1 MEMLG
6 AWFLGIIR
14 GLFAAIDKVVVW
26 LIESLYDLIFQISSV
41 QVFDNVSLAAF
52 ANRITVIL
60 SIFMIFKLSLSFL
73 NYIVNPDA
81 MTDKSKGFSKLIQNI
96 AIALVLLVSYQF
108 LFDKAM
114 ELQQKIV
121 DNNTIPKLIIGSVG
135 KNVKNSSTISF
146 PLFSAFVVPNNDI
159 LYSTSTKPN
168 LTGCRSYSRYIE
180 GSKPSATCD
189 LTGAGY
195 TDNVATD
202 NSTVGTDANS
212 QMDYIVKHQDT
223 NALLDFLLRIKK
235 GDIFAFDYKFIISTI
250 CGAFAALVLLSFCMD
265 VAVRI
270 IKLYFL
276 RLIAPIPIISY
287 IDPIKG
293 EGIFKKWL
301 SNVGKTY
308 ADLFVRLIAIF
319 FAIFI
324 IQQVATQPALK
335 DFNGNPIDNPFVIIF
350 IIIGALMFAK
360 QFPKLIQ
367 DITGISLDG
376 KMQLNPFKKI
386 SEQALGG
393 KAMVAGAA
401 GAVGAGMAG
410 VTNFGHRFASGIKNG
425 QGFKGKVLGGLK
437 GAGKGTLSGIAGA
450 ASAGRRAFGH
460 SMKGDGFLKSAWAGD
475 QEAMFAKLQR
485 EDLERQGSTLSGR
498 VKADMARRLGILNA
512 GQEQIIRA
520 GQMDNTIENRQA
532 MIDAKKQKVANLKQQ
547 HLDPFTSYS
556 NVVGKMENLVDKN
569 SKVKAAK
576 SRYDA
581 IAATNGQSLIEQAN
595 SKYNAVVSKADE
607 RVTHAKEKLDTL
619 KKNGASA
626 VEINQAQNQLN
637 RAKGAYDQTKLIAE
651 KERDNVITSVNDG
664 TALKNAFAEYSGVR
678 TSVANDMISNDDN
691 MKALVERANDI
702 KKNEID
708 ASTVLSDDEKKKAV
722 YIGEDGFKSATDSR
736 KDVDNYTATYE
747 LTDTEYLDLNSEIAQ
762 AENEIK
768 NIKTDNASA
777 YMALVQD
784 GIITGTPEFN
794 EAYKNYQKA
803 VEDKDVTLQESYHN
817 EMERIAKDVAQ
828 NADTEYNYKYVHDA
842 KSKERADNAARST
855 KAPQSE
861 GWTPNPQRVDTRTY
875 MENSVGG
882 SGPLGGLT
890 GRPPHPHNNN
900 GGQGN
905 NP

>member
-1 MEMLG
+1 MPNLG
-6 AWFLGIIR
+6 TWFLGIIR
-14 GLFAAIDKVVVW
+14 GLFAAIDKVVIW

-41 QVFDNVSLAAF
+41 QVFDNASLAAF

-96 AIALVLLVSYQF
+96 AVALVLLVSYQF

-159 LYSTSTKPN
+159 LYSTSTDPN

-180 GSKPSATCD
+180 GSKPSATCE
-189 LTGAGY
+189 LWEAGY
-195 TDNVATD
+195 QDNVATD
-202 NSTVGTDANS
+202 NSTVGTNTNT
-212 QMDYIVKHQDT
+212 QMDYIVEHQDT

-308 ADLFVRLIAIF
+308 ADLFIRLIAIF

-386 SEQALGG
+386 GEQAVGG
-393 KAMVAGAA
+393 KAMLAGAA
-401 GAVGAGMAG
+401 GAVGALGVAG
-410 VTNFGHRFASGIKNG
+410 GNLAHRAVNAKKNFNANG
-425 QGFKGKVLGGLK
+425 GGLK
-437 GAGKGTLSGIAGA
+437 GGLKTAGGFLTSTLAGA
-450 ASAGRRAFGH
+450 TSGFVH
-460 SMKGDGFLKSAWAGD
+460 SS
-475 QEAMFAKLQR
+475 
-485 EDLERQGSTLSGR
+485 
-498 VKADMARRLGILNA
+498 
-512 GQEQIIRA
+512 
-520 GQMDNTIENRQA
+520 RQA
-532 MIDAKKQKVANLKQQ
+532 
-547 HLDPFTSYS
+547 YS
-556 NVVGKMENLVDKN
+556 SGKMTQGIK
-569 SKVKAAK
+569 K
-576 SRYDA
+576 
-581 IAATNGQSLIEQAN
+581 GIEQAN
-595 SKYNAVVSKADE
+595 THRTEREIGKENGATAFGILKAKAQDAVGLPTDYQKSRMQIDNLQNVKKTVDSIDEAAKKEMLIKPNSYLSREWNDDNKKKEFKEASDAYIKAHNQYEALKNVDINNIKQDAVDRYRGSK
-607 RVTHAKEKLDTL
+607 RKLDEFN
-619 KKNGASA
+619 KNNGLSITTETTDA
-626 VEINQAQNQLN
+626 EIKNHFKSDDDIRRECMTTSSILGPDGKPITKVDSEAMEK
-637 RAKGAYDQTKLIAE
+637 AK
-651 KERDNVITSVNDG
+651 KERDQQIEEAKKVRDDYIAVSKGKDKDG
-664 TALKNAFAEYSGVR
+664 KIVDYDENQYASIAE
-678 TSVANDMISNDDN
+678 DDHYKKLN
-691 MKALVERANDI
+691 EAKDAEFNTGQHAADVYVKMLED
-702 KKNEID
+702 KNETKITNGAISSQLRVVEQTTDKSSAFEEKEVYKGSDFAAIRKQAKKD
-708 ASTVLSDDEKKKAV
+708 AEKAYEIESSDDYDKAEASHTAANLGEKSYNNMYNINATKQKK
-722 YIGEDGFKSATDSR
+722 
-736 KDVDNYTATYE
+736 
-747 LTDTEYLDLNSEIAQ
+747 
-762 AENEIK
+762 
-768 NIKTDNASA
+768 
-777 YMALVQD
+777 
-784 GIITGTPEFN
+784 
-794 EAYKNYQKA
+794 
-803 VEDKDVTLQESYHN
+803 H
-817 EMERIAKDVAQ
+817 
-828 NADTEYNYKYVHDA
+828 
-842 KSKERADNAARST
+842 
-855 KAPQSE
+855 
-861 GWTPNPQRVDTRTY
+861 
-875 MENSVGG
+875 
-882 SGPLGGLT
+882 
-890 GRPPHPHNNN
+890 
-900 GGQGN
+900 
-905 NP
+905 

>member
-41 QVFDNVSLAAF
+41 QVFDNASLAAF

-96 AIALVLLVSYQF
+96 AVALVLLVSYQF

-159 LYSTSTKPN
+159 LYSTSTDPN

-189 LTGAGY
+189 LWGAGY
-195 TDNVATD
+195 QDNVATD
-202 NSTVGTDANS
+202 NSTVGTDTNT
-212 QMDYIVKHQDT
+212 QMDYIVEHQDT

-308 ADLFVRLIAIF
+308 ADLFIRLIAIF

-376 KMQLNPFKKI
+376 KMQLNPFKKV

-393 KAMVAGAA
+393 KAMLAGTA
-401 GAVGAGMAG
+401 GAVGALGVAG
-410 VTNFGHRFASGIKNG
+410 GNLVHRAVNAKKNFNDNG
-425 QGFKGKVLGGLK
+425 GGLK
-437 GAGKGTLSGIAGA
+437 GGLKTAGGFLTSTLAGA
-450 ASAGRRAFGH
+450 TSGFVH
-460 SMKGDGFLKSAWAGD
+460 SS
-475 QEAMFAKLQR
+475 
-485 EDLERQGSTLSGR
+485 
-498 VKADMARRLGILNA
+498 
-512 GQEQIIRA
+512 
-520 GQMDNTIENRQA
+520 RQA
-532 MIDAKKQKVANLKQQ
+532 
-547 HLDPFTSYS
+547 YS
-556 NVVGKMENLVDKN
+556 SGKMTQGIK
-569 SKVKAAK
+569 K
-576 SRYDA
+576 
-581 IAATNGQSLIEQAN
+581 GIEQAN
-595 SKYNAVVSKADE
+595 THRTEREIRKETGATTFGILKAKAQDAFGLPTDYKKSRMQIDNLQNVKKTVDSIDEAAKKEMLIKPNSYLSREWNDDNKKKEFKEASDAYIKAHNQYEALKNVDINNIKQDAVDRYRGSK
-607 RVTHAKEKLDTL
+607 RKLDEFN
-619 KKNGASA
+619 KNNGLSITTETTDA
-626 VEINQAQNQLN
+626 EIKNHFKSDDDIRRECMTTSSILGPDGKPITKVDSEAMEK
-637 RAKGAYDQTKLIAE
+637 AK
-651 KERDNVITSVNDG
+651 KERDQQIEEAKKVRDDYIAVSKGKDKDG
-664 TALKNAFAEYSGVR
+664 KIVDYDENQYASIAE
-678 TSVANDMISNDDN
+678 DDHYKKLN
-691 MKALVERANDI
+691 EAKDAEFNTGQHAADVYVKMLED
-702 KKNEID
+702 KNETKITNGAISSQLRVVEQTTDKSSAFEEKEVYKGSDFAAIRKQAKKD
-708 ASTVLSDDEKKKAV
+708 AEKAYEIESSDDYDKAEASHTAANFGEKSYNNMYNINATKQKK
-722 YIGEDGFKSATDSR
+722 
-736 KDVDNYTATYE
+736 
-747 LTDTEYLDLNSEIAQ
+747 
-762 AENEIK
+762 
-768 NIKTDNASA
+768 
-777 YMALVQD
+777 
-784 GIITGTPEFN
+784 
-794 EAYKNYQKA
+794 
-803 VEDKDVTLQESYHN
+803 H
-817 EMERIAKDVAQ
+817 
-828 NADTEYNYKYVHDA
+828 
-842 KSKERADNAARST
+842 
-855 KAPQSE
+855 
-861 GWTPNPQRVDTRTY
+861 
-875 MENSVGG
+875 
-882 SGPLGGLT
+882 
-890 GRPPHPHNNN
+890 
-900 GGQGN
+900 
-905 NP
+905 

>member
-41 QVFDNVSLAAF
+41 QIFDNASLAAF

-96 AIALVLLVSYQF
+96 AVALVLLVSYQF

-159 LYSTSTKPN
+159 LYSTSTDPN

-189 LTGAGY
+189 LWEAGY
-195 TDNVATD
+195 QDNVATD
-202 NSTVGTDANS
+202 NSTVGTDTNT
-212 QMDYIVKHQDT
+212 QMDYIVEHQDT

-308 ADLFVRLIAIF
+308 ADLFIRLVAIF

-324 IQQVATQPALK
+324 IQQVSVNMGNLK
-335 DFNGNPIDNPFVIIF
+335 DFNGNPIENPLVMLF

-367 DITGISLDG
+367 DITGINLDG

-386 SEQALGG
+386 SEQA
-393 KAMVAGAA
+393 AGIKGISAVAA
-401 GAVGAGMAG
+401 GTAGGLLTAG
-410 VTNFGHRFASGIKNG
+410 GNLAHRIANRKDDLKN
-425 QGFKGKVLGGLK
+425 KGKLRTAGGFFTS
-437 GAGKGTLSGIAGA
+437 TLAGA
-450 ASAGRRAFGH
+450 ASGFVHSSRQAYSSGKMFQGVKKGIEEANTHRTEREIGRENGATAFGILKAKAQDAIGLPTDYQKSRVQIDNLQSVKKTVDSIDEAAKKEMLIKPNSYLSRKWNNDDNKKEFKEASDAYIKAH
-460 SMKGDGFLKSAWAGD
+460 NQYEALKNVDINNIKQDAVDRYRGSKRKLDEFNKNNGLSITTETTDAEIKNQFKSDDDIRRECTTTSSILGPDGKPVTKVDS
-475 QEAMFAKLQR
+475 EAMEKAK
-485 EDLERQGSTLSGR
+485 
-498 VKADMARRLGILNA
+498 
-512 GQEQIIRA
+512 
-520 GQMDNTIENRQA
+520 
-532 MIDAKKQKVANLKQQ
+532 
-547 HLDPFTSYS
+547 
-556 NVVGKMENLVDKN
+556 
-569 SKVKAAK
+569 
-576 SRYDA
+576 
-581 IAATNGQSLIEQAN
+581 
-595 SKYNAVVSKADE
+595 
-607 RVTHAKEKLDTL
+607 
-619 KKNGASA
+619 
-626 VEINQAQNQLN
+626 
-637 RAKGAYDQTKLIAE
+637 
-651 KERDNVITSVNDG
+651 KERDQQIEEAKKARDDYKAVSKGKDEYGNIVDYDENQYASIAENDHYEKLNE
-664 TALKNAFAEYSGVR
+664 AKNAEFNTGQNAAEVYVKMLEDETEKEITNGAISSQLRVVEQTTDKSSAFEEKEVYRGSDFAAIRKQAKKDAEKAYEIESSDDYDKAEASH
-678 TSVANDMISNDDN
+678 TAANLGEKSYNN
-691 MKALVERANDI
+691 MYNINATKQ
-702 KKNEID
+702 KKN
-708 ASTVLSDDEKKKAV
+708 
-722 YIGEDGFKSATDSR
+722 
-736 KDVDNYTATYE
+736 
-747 LTDTEYLDLNSEIAQ
+747 
-762 AENEIK
+762 
-768 NIKTDNASA
+768 
-777 YMALVQD
+777 
-784 GIITGTPEFN
+784 
-794 EAYKNYQKA
+794 
-803 VEDKDVTLQESYHN
+803 
-817 EMERIAKDVAQ
+817 
-828 NADTEYNYKYVHDA
+828 
-842 KSKERADNAARST
+842 
-855 KAPQSE
+855 
-861 GWTPNPQRVDTRTY
+861 
-875 MENSVGG
+875 
-882 SGPLGGLT
+882 
-890 GRPPHPHNNN
+890 
-900 GGQGN
+900 
-905 NP
+905 

>member
-41 QVFDNVSLAAF
+41 QVFDNASLAAF

-96 AIALVLLVSYQF
+96 AVALVLLVSYQF

-159 LYSTSTKPN
+159 LYSTSTDPN

-189 LTGAGY
+189 LWGAGY
-195 TDNVATD
+195 QDNVATD
-202 NSTVGTDANS
+202 NSTVGTDTNT
-212 QMDYIVKHQDT
+212 QMDYIVEHQDT

-308 ADLFVRLIAIF
+308 ADLFIRLIAIF

-386 SEQALGG
+386 GEQAVGG
-393 KAMVAGAA
+393 KAMLAGAA
-401 GAVGAGMAG
+401 GAAGALGVAG
-410 VTNFGHRFASGIKNG
+410 GNLAHRAVNAKKNFNANG
-425 QGFKGKVLGGLK
+425 GGLK
-437 GAGKGTLSGIAGA
+437 GGLKTAGGFLTSTLAGA
-450 ASAGRRAFGH
+450 TSGFVH
-460 SMKGDGFLKSAWAGD
+460 SS
-475 QEAMFAKLQR
+475 
-485 EDLERQGSTLSGR
+485 
-498 VKADMARRLGILNA
+498 
-512 GQEQIIRA
+512 
-520 GQMDNTIENRQA
+520 RQA
-532 MIDAKKQKVANLKQQ
+532 
-547 HLDPFTSYS
+547 YS
-556 NVVGKMENLVDKN
+556 SGKMTQGIK
-569 SKVKAAK
+569 K
-576 SRYDA
+576 
-581 IAATNGQSLIEQAN
+581 GIEQAN
-595 SKYNAVVSKADE
+595 THRTEREIGKENGATTFGILKAKAQDAVGLPTDYQKSRMQIDNLQNVKKTVDSIDEAAKKEMLIKPNSYLSREWNDDNKKKEFKEASDAYIKAHNQYEALKNVDINNIKQDAVDRYRGSK
-607 RVTHAKEKLDTL
+607 RKLDEFN
-619 KKNGASA
+619 KNNGLSITTETTDA
-626 VEINQAQNQLN
+626 EIKNHFKSDDDIRRECMTTSSILGPDGKPITKVDSEAMEK
-637 RAKGAYDQTKLIAE
+637 AK
-651 KERDNVITSVNDG
+651 KERDQQIEEAKKVRDDYIAVSKGKDKDG
-664 TALKNAFAEYSGVR
+664 KIVDYDENQYASIAE
-678 TSVANDMISNDDN
+678 DDHYKKLN
-691 MKALVERANDI
+691 EAKDAEFNTGQHAADVYVKMLED
-702 KKNEID
+702 KNETKITNGAISSQLRVVEQTTGKSSAFEEKEVYKGSDFAAIRKQAKKD
-708 ASTVLSDDEKKKAV
+708 AEKAYEIESSDDYDKAEASHTAANLGEKSYNNMYNINATKQKK
-722 YIGEDGFKSATDSR
+722 
-736 KDVDNYTATYE
+736 
-747 LTDTEYLDLNSEIAQ
+747 
-762 AENEIK
+762 
-768 NIKTDNASA
+768 
-777 YMALVQD
+777 
-784 GIITGTPEFN
+784 
-794 EAYKNYQKA
+794 
-803 VEDKDVTLQESYHN
+803 H
-817 EMERIAKDVAQ
+817 
-828 NADTEYNYKYVHDA
+828 
-842 KSKERADNAARST
+842 
-855 KAPQSE
+855 
-861 GWTPNPQRVDTRTY
+861 
-875 MENSVGG
+875 
-882 SGPLGGLT
+882 
-890 GRPPHPHNNN
+890 
-900 GGQGN
+900 
-905 NP
+905 

>member
-1 MEMLG
+1 MS
-6 AWFLGIIR
+6 WFLGVIR

-26 LIESLYDLIFQISSV
+26 LIECLYDLIFQISSV
-41 QVFDNVSLAAF
+41 QIFDNTSLAAF

-96 AIALVLLVSYQF
+96 AVALVLLVSYQF

-121 DNNTIPKLIIGSVG
+121 DNNTVPKLIIGSVG

-159 LYSTSTKPN
+159 LYSTSTNPN

-189 LTGAGY
+189 LKGAGY
-195 TDNVATD
+195 TDDVATD

-212 QMDYIVKHQDT
+212 QMDYIVEHQDT

-308 ADLFVRLIAIF
+308 ADLFIRLIAIF

-367 DITGISLDG
+367 DITGISLDE
-376 KMQLNPFKKI
+376 KMQLNPFKKV

-393 KAMVAGAA
+393 KAIMAGTA
-401 GAVGAGMAG
+401 GAVGALGVAG
-410 VTNFGHRFASGIKNG
+410 GNLVHRAVNAKKNFNANG
-425 QGFKGKVLGGLK
+425 GGLK
-437 GAGKGTLSGIAGA
+437 GGLKTAGGFLTSTLAGA
-450 ASAGRRAFGH
+450 TSGFVHSSRQAYSSGKMTQGVKKGIEEANTHRTEREIGKENGATAFGILKAKAQDAVGLPTDYQKSRMQIDNLQSVKKTVDSIDEAAKKEMLIKPNSYLSREWNDDNKKKEFKEASDAYIKAH
-460 SMKGDGFLKSAWAGD
+460 NQYEALKNVDINNIKQDAVDRYRGSKRKLDEFNKNNGLSITTETTDAEIKNQFKSDDDIRRECMTTSSILGPDGKPITKVDS
-475 QEAMFAKLQR
+475 EAMEKAK
-485 EDLERQGSTLSGR
+485 
-498 VKADMARRLGILNA
+498 
-512 GQEQIIRA
+512 
-520 GQMDNTIENRQA
+520 
-532 MIDAKKQKVANLKQQ
+532 
-547 HLDPFTSYS
+547 
-556 NVVGKMENLVDKN
+556 
-569 SKVKAAK
+569 
-576 SRYDA
+576 
-581 IAATNGQSLIEQAN
+581 
-595 SKYNAVVSKADE
+595 
-607 RVTHAKEKLDTL
+607 
-619 KKNGASA
+619 
-626 VEINQAQNQLN
+626 
-637 RAKGAYDQTKLIAE
+637 
-651 KERDNVITSVNDG
+651 KERDQQIEEAKKVRDDYIAVSKGKDKDGNIVDYDENQYASIAEDDHYKKLNEAKDAEFNTGQHAADVYVKMLEDENETKITNGAISSQLRVVEQTTDKSSAFEEKEVYKG
-664 TALKNAFAEYSGVR
+664 SDFAAIRKQAKKDAEKAYEIESSDDYDKAEASHTAANLGEKSYNNMYNINA
-678 TSVANDMISNDDN
+678 T
-691 MKALVERANDI
+691 KQ
-702 KKNEID
+702 KKN
-708 ASTVLSDDEKKKAV
+708 
-722 YIGEDGFKSATDSR
+722 
-736 KDVDNYTATYE
+736 
-747 LTDTEYLDLNSEIAQ
+747 
-762 AENEIK
+762 
-768 NIKTDNASA
+768 
-777 YMALVQD
+777 
-784 GIITGTPEFN
+784 
-794 EAYKNYQKA
+794 
-803 VEDKDVTLQESYHN
+803 
-817 EMERIAKDVAQ
+817 
-828 NADTEYNYKYVHDA
+828 
-842 KSKERADNAARST
+842 
-855 KAPQSE
+855 
-861 GWTPNPQRVDTRTY
+861 
-875 MENSVGG
+875 
-882 SGPLGGLT
+882 
-890 GRPPHPHNNN
+890 
-900 GGQGN
+900 
-905 NP
+905 

>member
-1 MEMLG
+1 MD
-6 AWFLGIIR
+6 WFLGVIR

-26 LIESLYDLIFQISSV
+26 LIENLYNLIFQISSV
-41 QVFDNVSLAAF
+41 QIFDNASLAAF

-96 AIALVLLVSYQF
+96 AVALVLLVSYQF

-121 DNNTIPKLIIGSVG
+121 DNNTVPKLILGSSG
-135 KNVKNSSTISF
+135 KNVKNSGVVSF
-146 PLFSAFVVPNNDI
+146 PLFSAFIVPNSD
-159 LYSTSTKPN
+159 L
-168 LTGCRSYSRYIE
+168 LAQQQGCRTYFINDGTVPHKRCDIGDYS
-180 GSKPSATCD
+180 SDAATMPNIGNEPNNQLD
-189 LTGAGY
+189 Y
-195 TDNVATD
+195 TVENQNTYYLF
-202 NSTVGTDANS
+202 
-212 QMDYIVKHQDT
+212 DY
-223 NALLDFLLRIKK
+223 LLRLKNN
-235 GDIFAFDYKFIISTI
+235 GQFAFDYKFIISTI

-308 ADLFVRLIAIF
+308 ADLFIRLIAIF

-367 DITGISLDG
+367 DITGINLDG

-386 SEQALGG
+386 GEQAVGG

-520 GQMDNTIENRQA
+520 GQMDNAIENRQA

-607 RVTHAKEKLDTL
+607 RVTYAKEKLDTL

-664 TALKNAFAEYSGVR
+664 TALKNAFAEYSDVR

-691 MKALVERANDI
+691 MKVLVERANDI

-747 LTDTEYLDLNSEIAQ
+747 LTNTEYLDLNSEIAQ

-803 VEDKDVTLQESYHN
+803 VEDKDVTSQESYHN
-817 EMERIAKDVAQ
+817 EMERIAKEVAQ

>member
-96 AIALVLLVSYQF
+96 AVALVLLVSYQF

-159 LYSTSTKPN
+159 LYSTSTDPN

-189 LTGAGY
+189 LWGAGY
-195 TDNVATD
+195 QDNVATD
-202 NSTVGTDANS
+202 NSTVGTDTNT
-212 QMDYIVKHQDT
+212 QMDYIVEHQDT

-308 ADLFVRLIAIF
+308 ADLFIRLIAIF

-324 IQQVATQPALK
+324 IQQVSVNMGNLK
-335 DFNGNPIDNPFVIIF
+335 DFNGNPIENPLVILF

-386 SEQALGG
+386 SEQA
-393 KAMVAGAA
+393 AGIKGISAVAA
-401 GAVGAGMAG
+401 GTAGGLLTAG
-410 VTNFGHRFASGIKNG
+410 GNLAHRIANRKDDLKN
-425 QGFKGKVLGGLK
+425 KGKLRTAGGFFTS
-437 GAGKGTLSGIAGA
+437 TLAGA
-450 ASAGRRAFGH
+450 ASGFVHSSRQAYSSGKMFQGVKKGIEEANTHRTEREIRRENGATAFGILKAKAQDAIGLPTDYQKSRVQIDNLQSVKKTVDSIDEAAKKEMLIKPNSYLSREWNDDNKKKEFKEASDAYIKAH
-460 SMKGDGFLKSAWAGD
+460 NQYEALKNVDINNIKQDAVDRYRGSKRKLDEFNKNNGLSITTETTDAEIKNQFKSDDDIRRECMTTSSILGPDGKPITKVDS
-475 QEAMFAKLQR
+475 EAMEKAK
-485 EDLERQGSTLSGR
+485 
-498 VKADMARRLGILNA
+498 
-512 GQEQIIRA
+512 
-520 GQMDNTIENRQA
+520 
-532 MIDAKKQKVANLKQQ
+532 
-547 HLDPFTSYS
+547 
-556 NVVGKMENLVDKN
+556 
-569 SKVKAAK
+569 
-576 SRYDA
+576 
-581 IAATNGQSLIEQAN
+581 
-595 SKYNAVVSKADE
+595 
-607 RVTHAKEKLDTL
+607 
-619 KKNGASA
+619 
-626 VEINQAQNQLN
+626 
-637 RAKGAYDQTKLIAE
+637 
-651 KERDNVITSVNDG
+651 KERDQQIEEAKKVRDDYIAVSKGKDKDGKIVDYDENQYASIAEDDHYKKLNEAKDAEFNTGQHAADVYVKMLEDENETKITNGAISSQLRVVEQTTD
-664 TALKNAFAEYSGVR
+664 KSSAFE
-678 TSVANDMISNDDN
+678 
-691 MKALVERANDI
+691 E
-702 KKNEID
+702 
-708 ASTVLSDDEKKKAV
+708 KAV
-722 YIGEDGFKSATDSR
+722 YRGSDFAAIRKQAKKDAEKAYEIESSDDYDKAEASHTAANLGEKSYNNMYNINAT
-736 KDVDNYTATYE
+736 K
-747 LTDTEYLDLNSEIAQ
+747 Q
-762 AENEIK
+762 KK
-768 NIKTDNASA
+768 N
-777 YMALVQD
+777 
-784 GIITGTPEFN
+784 
-794 EAYKNYQKA
+794 
-803 VEDKDVTLQESYHN
+803 
-817 EMERIAKDVAQ
+817 
-828 NADTEYNYKYVHDA
+828 
-842 KSKERADNAARST
+842 
-855 KAPQSE
+855 
-861 GWTPNPQRVDTRTY
+861 
-875 MENSVGG
+875 
-882 SGPLGGLT
+882 
-890 GRPPHPHNNN
+890 
-900 GGQGN
+900 
-905 NP
+905 

>member
-41 QVFDNVSLAAF
+41 QVFDNASLAAF

-96 AIALVLLVSYQF
+96 AVALVLLVSYQF

-212 QMDYIVKHQDT
+212 QMDYIVEHQDT

-386 SEQALGG
+386 SEQA
-393 KAMVAGAA
+393 AGIKGISAVAA
-401 GAVGAGMAG
+401 GTAGGLLTAG
-410 VTNFGHRFASGIKNG
+410 GNLAHRIANRKEDLKNKGKLRTAGGFFAS
-425 QGFKGKVLGGLK
+425 
-437 GAGKGTLSGIAGA
+437 TLAGA
-450 ASAGRRAFGH
+450 ASGFVHSSRQAYSSGKMFQGVKKGIEEANTHRTEREIGKENGATAFGILKAKAQDAIGLPTDYQKTRMQIDNLQSVKKTVDSIDEAAKKEMLIKPNSYLSREWNDDNKKKEFKEASDAYIKAH
-460 SMKGDGFLKSAWAGD
+460 NQYEALKNVDINNIKQDAVDRYRGSKRKLDEFNKNNGLSITTETTDAEIKNHFKSDDDIRRECMTTSSILGPDGKPITKVDS
-475 QEAMFAKLQR
+475 EAMEKAK
-485 EDLERQGSTLSGR
+485 
-498 VKADMARRLGILNA
+498 
-512 GQEQIIRA
+512 
-520 GQMDNTIENRQA
+520 
-532 MIDAKKQKVANLKQQ
+532 
-547 HLDPFTSYS
+547 
-556 NVVGKMENLVDKN
+556 
-569 SKVKAAK
+569 
-576 SRYDA
+576 
-581 IAATNGQSLIEQAN
+581 
-595 SKYNAVVSKADE
+595 
-607 RVTHAKEKLDTL
+607 
-619 KKNGASA
+619 
-626 VEINQAQNQLN
+626 
-637 RAKGAYDQTKLIAE
+637 
-651 KERDNVITSVNDG
+651 KERDQQIEEAKKVRDDYLAVSKGKDKDG
-664 TALKNAFAEYSGVR
+664 KIVDYDENQYASIAE
-678 TSVANDMISNDDN
+678 DDHYKKLN
-691 MKALVERANDI
+691 EAKDAEFNTGQHAADVYVKMLED
-702 KKNEID
+702 KNETKITNGAISSQLRVVEQTTDKSSAFEEKEVYKGSDFAAIRKQAKKD
-708 ASTVLSDDEKKKAV
+708 AEKAYEIESSDDYDKAEASHTAANLGEKSYNNMYNINATKQKK
-722 YIGEDGFKSATDSR
+722 
-736 KDVDNYTATYE
+736 
-747 LTDTEYLDLNSEIAQ
+747 
-762 AENEIK
+762 
-768 NIKTDNASA
+768 
-777 YMALVQD
+777 
-784 GIITGTPEFN
+784 
-794 EAYKNYQKA
+794 
-803 VEDKDVTLQESYHN
+803 H
-817 EMERIAKDVAQ
+817 
-828 NADTEYNYKYVHDA
+828 
-842 KSKERADNAARST
+842 
-855 KAPQSE
+855 
-861 GWTPNPQRVDTRTY
+861 
-875 MENSVGG
+875 
-882 SGPLGGLT
+882 
-890 GRPPHPHNNN
+890 
-900 GGQGN
+900 
-905 NP
+905 

>member
-41 QVFDNVSLAAF
+41 QVFDNASLAAF

-96 AIALVLLVSYQF
+96 AVALVLLVSYQF

-159 LYSTSTKPN
+159 LYSTSTNPN

-189 LTGAGY
+189 LKGAGY

-212 QMDYIVKHQDT
+212 QMDYIVEHQDT

-308 ADLFVRLIAIF
+308 ADLFIRLIAIF

-386 SEQALGG
+386 SEQA
-393 KAMVAGAA
+393 AGIKGISAVAA
-401 GAVGAGMAG
+401 GTAGGLLTAG
-410 VTNFGHRFASGIKNG
+410 GNLAHRIANRKDDLKN
-425 QGFKGKVLGGLK
+425 KGKLRTAGGFFTS
-437 GAGKGTLSGIAGA
+437 TLAGA
-450 ASAGRRAFGH
+450 ASGFVHSSRQAYSSGKMFQGVKKGIEEANTHRTEREIGRENGATAFGILKAKAQDAIGLPTDYQKSRVQIDNLQSVKKTVDSIDEAAKKEMLIKPNSYLSREWNDDNKKKEFKEASDAYIKAH
-460 SMKGDGFLKSAWAGD
+460 NQYEALKNVDINNIKQDAVDRYRGSKRKLDEFNKNNGLSITTETTDAEIKNQFKSDDDIRRECMTTSSILGPDGKPITKVDS
-475 QEAMFAKLQR
+475 EAMEKAK
-485 EDLERQGSTLSGR
+485 
-498 VKADMARRLGILNA
+498 
-512 GQEQIIRA
+512 
-520 GQMDNTIENRQA
+520 
-532 MIDAKKQKVANLKQQ
+532 
-547 HLDPFTSYS
+547 
-556 NVVGKMENLVDKN
+556 
-569 SKVKAAK
+569 
-576 SRYDA
+576 
-581 IAATNGQSLIEQAN
+581 
-595 SKYNAVVSKADE
+595 
-607 RVTHAKEKLDTL
+607 
-619 KKNGASA
+619 
-626 VEINQAQNQLN
+626 
-637 RAKGAYDQTKLIAE
+637 
-651 KERDNVITSVNDG
+651 KERDQQIEEAKKVRDDYIAVSKGKDKDGKIVDYDENQYASIAEDDHYKKLNEAKDAEFNTGQHAADVYVKMLEDENETKITNGAISSQLRVVEQTTD
-664 TALKNAFAEYSGVR
+664 KSSAFE
-678 TSVANDMISNDDN
+678 
-691 MKALVERANDI
+691 E
-702 KKNEID
+702 
-708 ASTVLSDDEKKKAV
+708 KAV
-722 YIGEDGFKSATDSR
+722 YRGSDFAAIRKQAKKDAEKAYEIESSDDYDKAEASHTAANLGEKSYNNMYNINAT
-736 KDVDNYTATYE
+736 K
-747 LTDTEYLDLNSEIAQ
+747 Q
-762 AENEIK
+762 KK
-768 NIKTDNASA
+768 N
-777 YMALVQD
+777 
-784 GIITGTPEFN
+784 
-794 EAYKNYQKA
+794 
-803 VEDKDVTLQESYHN
+803 
-817 EMERIAKDVAQ
+817 
-828 NADTEYNYKYVHDA
+828 
-842 KSKERADNAARST
+842 
-855 KAPQSE
+855 
-861 GWTPNPQRVDTRTY
+861 
-875 MENSVGG
+875 
-882 SGPLGGLT
+882 
-890 GRPPHPHNNN
+890 
-900 GGQGN
+900 
-905 NP
+905 

>member
-41 QVFDNVSLAAF
+41 QVFDNASLAAF

-96 AIALVLLVSYQF
+96 AVALVLLVSYQF

-159 LYSTSTKPN
+159 LYSTSTDPN

-180 GSKPSATCD
+180 GSKPSATCN
-189 LTGAGY
+189 LTKAGY

-212 QMDYIVKHQDT
+212 QMDYIVEHQDT

-308 ADLFVRLIAIF
+308 ADLFIRLIAIF

-376 KMQLNPFKKI
+376 KMQLNPFKKV

-393 KAMVAGAA
+393 KAMLAGAA
-401 GAVGAGMAG
+401 GAVGALGVAG
-410 VTNFGHRFASGIKNG
+410 GNLAHRVVNAKKNFNANG
-425 QGFKGKVLGGLK
+425 GGLK
-437 GAGKGTLSGIAGA
+437 GGLKTAGGFLTSTLAGA
-450 ASAGRRAFGH
+450 TSGFVH
-460 SMKGDGFLKSAWAGD
+460 SS
-475 QEAMFAKLQR
+475 
-485 EDLERQGSTLSGR
+485 
-498 VKADMARRLGILNA
+498 
-512 GQEQIIRA
+512 
-520 GQMDNTIENRQA
+520 RQA
-532 MIDAKKQKVANLKQQ
+532 
-547 HLDPFTSYS
+547 YS
-556 NVVGKMENLVDKN
+556 SGKMTQGIK
-569 SKVKAAK
+569 K
-576 SRYDA
+576 
-581 IAATNGQSLIEQAN
+581 GIEQAN
-595 SKYNAVVSKADE
+595 THRTEREIGKENGATAFGILKAKAQDAVGLPTDYQKSRMQIDNLQNVKKTVDSIDEAAKKEMLIKPNSYLSREWNDDNKKKEFKEASDAYIKAHNQYEALKNVDINNIKQDAVDRYRGSK
-607 RVTHAKEKLDTL
+607 RKLDEFN
-619 KKNGASA
+619 KNNGLSITTETTDA
-626 VEINQAQNQLN
+626 EIKNQFKSDDDIRRECMTTSSILGPDGKPITKVDSEAMEK
-637 RAKGAYDQTKLIAE
+637 AK
-651 KERDNVITSVNDG
+651 KERDQQIEEAKKVRDDYIAVSKGKDKDGKIVDYDENQYASIAEDDHYKKLNEAKDAEFNTGQHAADVYVKMLEDENETKITNGAISSQLRVVEQTTD
-664 TALKNAFAEYSGVR
+664 KSSAFE
-678 TSVANDMISNDDN
+678 
-691 MKALVERANDI
+691 E
-702 KKNEID
+702 
-708 ASTVLSDDEKKKAV
+708 KAV
-722 YIGEDGFKSATDSR
+722 YRGSDFAAIRKQAKKDAEKAYEIESSDDYDKAEASHTAANLGEKSYNNMYNINAT
-736 KDVDNYTATYE
+736 K
-747 LTDTEYLDLNSEIAQ
+747 Q
-762 AENEIK
+762 KK
-768 NIKTDNASA
+768 N
-777 YMALVQD
+777 
-784 GIITGTPEFN
+784 
-794 EAYKNYQKA
+794 
-803 VEDKDVTLQESYHN
+803 
-817 EMERIAKDVAQ
+817 
-828 NADTEYNYKYVHDA
+828 
-842 KSKERADNAARST
+842 
-855 KAPQSE
+855 
-861 GWTPNPQRVDTRTY
+861 
-875 MENSVGG
+875 
-882 SGPLGGLT
+882 
-890 GRPPHPHNNN
+890 
-900 GGQGN
+900 
-905 NP
+905 

>member
-41 QVFDNVSLAAF
+41 QVFDNASLAAF

-96 AIALVLLVSYQF
+96 AVALVLLVSYQF

-121 DNNTIPKLIIGSVG
+121 DNNTVPKLIIGSVG

-159 LYSTSTKPN
+159 LYSTSTNPN

-189 LTGAGY
+189 LKGAGY
-195 TDNVATD
+195 TDDVATD

-212 QMDYIVKHQDT
+212 QMDYIVEHQDT
-223 NALLDFLLRIKK
+223 NALFDFLLRIKK

-308 ADLFVRLIAIF
+308 ADLFIRLIAIF

-376 KMQLNPFKKI
+376 KMQLNPFKKV

-393 KAMVAGAA
+393 KAIMAGTA
-401 GAVGAGMAG
+401 GAVGVAGGNLVHRA
-410 VTNFGHRFASGIKNG
+410 VNAKKNFNANG
-425 QGFKGKVLGGLK
+425 GGLK
-437 GAGKGTLSGIAGA
+437 GGLKTAGGFLTSTLAGA
-450 ASAGRRAFGH
+450 TSGFVHSSRQAYSSGKMTQGVKKGIEEANTHRTEREIGKENGATAFGILKAKAQDAVGLPTDYQKSRMQIDNLQSVKKTVDSIDEAAKKEMLIKPNSYLSREWNDDNKKKEFKEASDAYIKAH
-460 SMKGDGFLKSAWAGD
+460 NQYEALKNVDINNIKQDAVDRYRGSKRKLDEFNKNNGLSITTETTDAEIKNQFKSDDDIRRECMTTSSILGPDGKPITKVDS
-475 QEAMFAKLQR
+475 EAMEKAK
-485 EDLERQGSTLSGR
+485 
-498 VKADMARRLGILNA
+498 
-512 GQEQIIRA
+512 
-520 GQMDNTIENRQA
+520 
-532 MIDAKKQKVANLKQQ
+532 
-547 HLDPFTSYS
+547 
-556 NVVGKMENLVDKN
+556 
-569 SKVKAAK
+569 
-576 SRYDA
+576 
-581 IAATNGQSLIEQAN
+581 
-595 SKYNAVVSKADE
+595 
-607 RVTHAKEKLDTL
+607 
-619 KKNGASA
+619 
-626 VEINQAQNQLN
+626 
-637 RAKGAYDQTKLIAE
+637 
-651 KERDNVITSVNDG
+651 KERDQQIEEAKKVRDDYIAVSKGKDKDGNIVDYDENQYASIAEDDHYKKLNEAKDAEFNTGQHAADVYVKMLEDENETKITNGAISSQLRVVEQTTD
-664 TALKNAFAEYSGVR
+664 KSSAFE
-678 TSVANDMISNDDN
+678 
-691 MKALVERANDI
+691 E
-702 KKNEID
+702 
-708 ASTVLSDDEKKKAV
+708 KAV
-722 YIGEDGFKSATDSR
+722 YRGSDFAAIRKQAKKDAEKAYEIESSDDYDKAEASHTAANLGEKSYNNMYNINAT
-736 KDVDNYTATYE
+736 K
-747 LTDTEYLDLNSEIAQ
+747 Q
-762 AENEIK
+762 KK
-768 NIKTDNASA
+768 N
-777 YMALVQD
+777 
-784 GIITGTPEFN
+784 
-794 EAYKNYQKA
+794 
-803 VEDKDVTLQESYHN
+803 
-817 EMERIAKDVAQ
+817 
-828 NADTEYNYKYVHDA
+828 
-842 KSKERADNAARST
+842 
-855 KAPQSE
+855 
-861 GWTPNPQRVDTRTY
+861 
-875 MENSVGG
+875 
-882 SGPLGGLT
+882 
-890 GRPPHPHNNN
+890 
-900 GGQGN
+900 
-905 NP
+905 

>member
-1 MEMLG
+1 MD
-6 AWFLGIIR
+6 WFLGVIR

-26 LIESLYDLIFQISSV
+26 LIENLYNLIFQISSV
-41 QVFDNVSLAAF
+41 QIFDNASLAAF

-96 AIALVLLVSYQF
+96 AVALVLLVSYQF

-121 DNNTIPKLIIGSVG
+121 DNNTVPKLILGSSG
-135 KNVKNSSTISF
+135 KNVKNSGVVSF
-146 PLFSAFVVPNNDI
+146 PLFSAFIVPNSD
-159 LYSTSTKPN
+159 L
-168 LTGCRSYSRYIE
+168 LAQQQGCRTYFINDGTVPHKRCDIGDYS
-180 GSKPSATCD
+180 SDAATMPNIGNEPNNQLD
-189 LTGAGY
+189 Y
-195 TDNVATD
+195 TVENQNTYYLF
-202 NSTVGTDANS
+202 
-212 QMDYIVKHQDT
+212 DY
-223 NALLDFLLRIKK
+223 LLRLKNN
-235 GDIFAFDYKFIISTI
+235 GQFAFDYKFIISTI

-324 IQQVATQPALK
+324 IQQVSANAGTLK

-425 QGFKGKVLGGLK
+425 QGFKGKILGGLK

>member
-1 MEMLG
+1 MD
-6 AWFLGIIR
+6 WFLGVIR

-26 LIESLYDLIFQISSV
+26 LIENLYNLIFQISSV
-41 QVFDNVSLAAF
+41 QIFDNASLAAF

-96 AIALVLLVSYQF
+96 AVALVLLVSYQF

-121 DNNTIPKLIIGSVG
+121 DNNTVPKLILGSSG
-135 KNVKNSSTISF
+135 KNVKNSGVVSF
-146 PLFSAFVVPNNDI
+146 PLFSAFIVPNSD
-159 LYSTSTKPN
+159 L
-168 LTGCRSYSRYIE
+168 LAQQQGCRTYFINDGTVPHKRCDIGDYSSDAATMPYIGNE
-180 GSKPSATCD
+180 PNNQLD
-189 LTGAGY
+189 Y
-195 TDNVATD
+195 TVENQNTYYLF
-202 NSTVGTDANS
+202 
-212 QMDYIVKHQDT
+212 DY
-223 NALLDFLLRIKK
+223 LLRLKNN
-235 GDIFAFDYKFIISTI
+235 GQFAFDYKFIISTI

-324 IQQVATQPALK
+324 IQQVSANMGNLK

-376 KMQLNPFKKI
+376 KMQLNPFKKV

-401 GAVGAGMAG
+401 GAAAAGMAG

-425 QGFKGKVLGGLK
+425 QGLKGKVLGGLK

-460 SMKGDGFLKSAWAGD
+460 SMKGDGFLKSTWAGD

-520 GQMDNTIENRQA
+520 GQMDNAIENRQA

-607 RVTHAKEKLDTL
+607 RVTYAKEKLDTL

-664 TALKNAFAEYSGVR
+664 TALKNAFAEYSDVR

-747 LTDTEYLDLNSEIAQ
+747 LTNTEYLDLNSEIAQ
-762 AENEIK
+762 AENGIK

-803 VEDKDVTLQESYHN
+803 VEDKDVTSQESYHN
-817 EMERIAKDVAQ
+817 EMERIAKEVAQ

>member
-14 GLFAAIDKVVVW
+14 GLFAAIDKVVIW

-41 QVFDNVSLAAF
+41 QIFDNASLAAF

-96 AIALVLLVSYQF
+96 AVALVLLVSYQF

-159 LYSTSTKPN
+159 LYGN
-168 LTGCRSYSRYIE
+168 DEYLTGCRSYSRYIE

-189 LTGAGY
+189 LVKAGY

-202 NSTVGTDANS
+202 NSTVGTNTNT
-212 QMDYIVKHQDT
+212 QMDYIVEHQDT

-308 ADLFVRLIAIF
+308 ADLFIRLVAIF

-324 IQQVATQPALK
+324 IQQVSVNMGNLK
-335 DFNGNPIDNPFVIIF
+335 DFNGNPIENPLVMLF

-367 DITGISLDG
+367 DITGINLDG

-386 SEQALGG
+386 SEQA
-393 KAMVAGAA
+393 AGIKGISAVAA
-401 GAVGAGMAG
+401 GTAGGLLTAG
-410 VTNFGHRFASGIKNG
+410 GNLAHRIANRKDDLKN
-425 QGFKGKVLGGLK
+425 KGKLRTAGGFFTS
-437 GAGKGTLSGIAGA
+437 TLAGA
-450 ASAGRRAFGH
+450 ASGFVHSSRQAYSSGKMFQGVKKGIEEANTHRTEREIGRENGATAFGILKAKAQDAIGLPTDYQKSRVQIDNLQSVKKTVDSIDEAAKKEMLIKPNSYLSRKWNNDDNKKEFKEASDAYIKAH
-460 SMKGDGFLKSAWAGD
+460 NQYEALKNVDINNIKQDAVDRYRGSKRKLDEFNKNNGLSITTETTDAEIKNQFKSDDDIRRECTTTSSILGPDGKPVTKVDS
-475 QEAMFAKLQR
+475 EAMEKAK
-485 EDLERQGSTLSGR
+485 
-498 VKADMARRLGILNA
+498 
-512 GQEQIIRA
+512 
-520 GQMDNTIENRQA
+520 
-532 MIDAKKQKVANLKQQ
+532 
-547 HLDPFTSYS
+547 
-556 NVVGKMENLVDKN
+556 
-569 SKVKAAK
+569 
-576 SRYDA
+576 
-581 IAATNGQSLIEQAN
+581 
-595 SKYNAVVSKADE
+595 
-607 RVTHAKEKLDTL
+607 
-619 KKNGASA
+619 
-626 VEINQAQNQLN
+626 
-637 RAKGAYDQTKLIAE
+637 
-651 KERDNVITSVNDG
+651 KERDQQIEEAKKARDDYKAVSKGKDEYGNIVDYDENQYASIAENDHYEKLNE
-664 TALKNAFAEYSGVR
+664 AKNAEFNTGQNAAEVYVKMLEDETEKEITNGAISSQLRVVEQTTDKSSAFEEKEVYRGSDFAAIRKQAKKDAEKAYEIESSDDYDKAEASH
-678 TSVANDMISNDDN
+678 TAANLGEKSYNN
-691 MKALVERANDI
+691 MYNINATKQ
-702 KKNEID
+702 KKN
-708 ASTVLSDDEKKKAV
+708 
-722 YIGEDGFKSATDSR
+722 
-736 KDVDNYTATYE
+736 
-747 LTDTEYLDLNSEIAQ
+747 
-762 AENEIK
+762 
-768 NIKTDNASA
+768 
-777 YMALVQD
+777 
-784 GIITGTPEFN
+784 
-794 EAYKNYQKA
+794 
-803 VEDKDVTLQESYHN
+803 
-817 EMERIAKDVAQ
+817 
-828 NADTEYNYKYVHDA
+828 
-842 KSKERADNAARST
+842 
-855 KAPQSE
+855 
-861 GWTPNPQRVDTRTY
+861 
-875 MENSVGG
+875 
-882 SGPLGGLT
+882 
-890 GRPPHPHNNN
+890 
-900 GGQGN
+900 
-905 NP
+905 

>member
-1 MEMLG
+1 MD
-6 AWFLGIIR
+6 WFLGVIR

-26 LIESLYDLIFQISSV
+26 LIENLYNLIFQISSV
-41 QVFDNVSLAAF
+41 QIFDNASLAAF

-96 AIALVLLVSYQF
+96 AVALVLLVSYQF

-121 DNNTIPKLIIGSVG
+121 DNNTVPKLILGSSG
-135 KNVKNSSTISF
+135 KNVKNSGVVSF
-146 PLFSAFVVPNNDI
+146 PLFSAFIVPNSD
-159 LYSTSTKPN
+159 L
-168 LTGCRSYSRYIE
+168 LAQQQGCRTYFINDGTVPHKRCDIGDYSSDAATMPYIGNE
-180 GSKPSATCD
+180 PNNQLD
-189 LTGAGY
+189 Y
-195 TDNVATD
+195 TVENQNTYYLF
-202 NSTVGTDANS
+202 
-212 QMDYIVKHQDT
+212 DY
-223 NALLDFLLRIKK
+223 LLRLKNN
-235 GDIFAFDYKFIISTI
+235 GQFAFDYKFIISTI

-324 IQQVATQPALK
+324 IQQVSANAGTLK

-376 KMQLNPFKKI
+376 KMQLNPFKKV

>member
-1 MEMLG
+1 MD
-6 AWFLGIIR
+6 WFLGVIR

-26 LIESLYDLIFQISSV
+26 LIENLYNLIFQISSV
-41 QVFDNVSLAAF
+41 QIFDNASLAAF

-96 AIALVLLVSYQF
+96 AVALVLLVSYQF

-121 DNNTIPKLIIGSVG
+121 DNNTVPKLILGSSG
-135 KNVKNSSTISF
+135 KNVKNSGVVSF
-146 PLFSAFVVPNNDI
+146 PLFSAFIVPNSD
-159 LYSTSTKPN
+159 L
-168 LTGCRSYSRYIE
+168 LAQQQGCRTYFINDGTVPHKRCDIGDYS
-180 GSKPSATCD
+180 SDAATMPNIGNEPNNQLD
-189 LTGAGY
+189 Y
-195 TDNVATD
+195 TVENQNTYYLF
-202 NSTVGTDANS
+202 
-212 QMDYIVKHQDT
+212 DY
-223 NALLDFLLRIKK
+223 LLRLKNN
-235 GDIFAFDYKFIISTI
+235 GQFAFDYKFIISTI

-324 IQQVATQPALK
+324 IQQVSANAGTLK

-393 KAMVAGAA
+393 KAMVAGVA

>member
-14 GLFAAIDKVVVW
+14 GLFAAIDKVVIW

-41 QVFDNVSLAAF
+41 QVFDNASLAAF

-96 AIALVLLVSYQF
+96 AVALVLLVSYQF

-159 LYSTSTKPN
+159 LYSTSTDLN

-180 GSKPSATCD
+180 GSKPSATCN
-189 LTGAGY
+189 LTKAGY

-212 QMDYIVKHQDT
+212 QMDYIVEHQDT

-308 ADLFVRLIAIF
+308 ADLFIRLIAIF

-386 SEQALGG
+386 SEQA
-393 KAMVAGAA
+393 AGIKGISAVAA
-401 GAVGAGMAG
+401 GTAGGLLTAG
-410 VTNFGHRFASGIKNG
+410 GNLAHRIANRKDDLKN
-425 QGFKGKVLGGLK
+425 KGKLRTAGGFFTS
-437 GAGKGTLSGIAGA
+437 TLAGA
-450 ASAGRRAFGH
+450 ASGFVHSSRQAYSSGKMFQGVKKGIEEANTHRTEREIGRENGATAFGILKAKAQDAIGLPTDYQKSRVQIDNLQNVKKTVDSIDEAAKKEMLIKPNSYLSREWNDDNKKKEFKEASDAYIKAH
-460 SMKGDGFLKSAWAGD
+460 NQYEALKNVDINNIKQDAVDRYRGSKRKLDEFNKNNGLSITTETTDAEIKNQFKSDDDIRRECMTTSSILGPDGKPITKVDS
-475 QEAMFAKLQR
+475 EAMEKAK
-485 EDLERQGSTLSGR
+485 
-498 VKADMARRLGILNA
+498 
-512 GQEQIIRA
+512 
-520 GQMDNTIENRQA
+520 
-532 MIDAKKQKVANLKQQ
+532 
-547 HLDPFTSYS
+547 
-556 NVVGKMENLVDKN
+556 
-569 SKVKAAK
+569 
-576 SRYDA
+576 
-581 IAATNGQSLIEQAN
+581 
-595 SKYNAVVSKADE
+595 
-607 RVTHAKEKLDTL
+607 
-619 KKNGASA
+619 
-626 VEINQAQNQLN
+626 
-637 RAKGAYDQTKLIAE
+637 
-651 KERDNVITSVNDG
+651 KERDQQIEEAKKVRDDYIAVSKGKDKDGKIVDYDENQYASIAEDDHYKKLNEAKDAEFNTGQHAADVYVKMLEDEKETKITNGAISSQLRVVEQTTDKSSAFEEKEVYKG
-664 TALKNAFAEYSGVR
+664 SDFAAIRKQAKKDAEKAYEIESSDDYDKAEASHTAANLGEKSYNNMYNINA
-678 TSVANDMISNDDN
+678 T
-691 MKALVERANDI
+691 KQ
-702 KKNEID
+702 KKN
-708 ASTVLSDDEKKKAV
+708 
-722 YIGEDGFKSATDSR
+722 
-736 KDVDNYTATYE
+736 
-747 LTDTEYLDLNSEIAQ
+747 
-762 AENEIK
+762 
-768 NIKTDNASA
+768 
-777 YMALVQD
+777 
-784 GIITGTPEFN
+784 
-794 EAYKNYQKA
+794 
-803 VEDKDVTLQESYHN
+803 
-817 EMERIAKDVAQ
+817 
-828 NADTEYNYKYVHDA
+828 
-842 KSKERADNAARST
+842 
-855 KAPQSE
+855 
-861 GWTPNPQRVDTRTY
+861 
-875 MENSVGG
+875 
-882 SGPLGGLT
+882 
-890 GRPPHPHNNN
+890 
-900 GGQGN
+900 
-905 NP
+905 

>member
-41 QVFDNVSLAAF
+41 QVFDNASLAAF

-96 AIALVLLVSYQF
+96 AVALVLLVSYQF

-146 PLFSAFVVPNNDI
+146 PLFSAFVVPNNYI
-159 LYSTSTKPN
+159 LYSTSTDLN

-189 LTGAGY
+189 LWGAGY
-195 TDNVATD
+195 QDNVATD
-202 NSTVGTDANS
+202 NSTVGTDTNT
-212 QMDYIVKHQDT
+212 QMDYIVEHQDT

-308 ADLFVRLIAIF
+308 ADLFIRLIAIF

-386 SEQALGG
+386 SEQA
-393 KAMVAGAA
+393 AGIKGISAVAA
-401 GAVGAGMAG
+401 GTAGGLLTAG
-410 VTNFGHRFASGIKNG
+410 GNLAHRIANRKDDLKN
-425 QGFKGKVLGGLK
+425 KGKLRTAGGFFTS
-437 GAGKGTLSGIAGA
+437 TLAGA
-450 ASAGRRAFGH
+450 ASGFVHSSRQAYSSGKMFQGVKKGIEEANTHRTEREIGRENGATAFGILKAKAQDAIGLPTDYQKSRVQIDNLQSVKKTVDSIDEAAKKEMLIKPNSYLSRKWNNDDNKKEFKAASDAYIKAH
-460 SMKGDGFLKSAWAGD
+460 NQYEALKNVDINNIKQDAVERYRSSKGKLAEFNRNSGLSITTETTDAEIKNQFKSDDDIRRECTTTSSILGPDGKPVTKVDS
-475 QEAMFAKLQR
+475 EAMEKAK
-485 EDLERQGSTLSGR
+485 
-498 VKADMARRLGILNA
+498 
-512 GQEQIIRA
+512 
-520 GQMDNTIENRQA
+520 
-532 MIDAKKQKVANLKQQ
+532 
-547 HLDPFTSYS
+547 
-556 NVVGKMENLVDKN
+556 
-569 SKVKAAK
+569 
-576 SRYDA
+576 
-581 IAATNGQSLIEQAN
+581 
-595 SKYNAVVSKADE
+595 
-607 RVTHAKEKLDTL
+607 
-619 KKNGASA
+619 
-626 VEINQAQNQLN
+626 
-637 RAKGAYDQTKLIAE
+637 
-651 KERDNVITSVNDG
+651 KERDQQIEEAKKARDDYKAVSKGKDEYGNIVDYDENQYASIAENDHYEKLNE
-664 TALKNAFAEYSGVR
+664 AKNAEFNTGQNAAEVYVKMLEDETEKEITNG
-678 TSVANDMISNDDN
+678 AISSQ
-691 MKALVERANDI
+691 LRVVEQTTDKSSAF
-702 KKNEID
+702 KE
-708 ASTVLSDDEKKKAV
+708 KAV
-722 YIGEDGFKSATDSR
+722 YKGSDFAAIRKQAKKDAEKAYEIESSDDYDKAEASHTAANLGEKSYNNMYNINAT
-736 KDVDNYTATYE
+736 K
-747 LTDTEYLDLNSEIAQ
+747 Q
-762 AENEIK
+762 KK
-768 NIKTDNASA
+768 N
-777 YMALVQD
+777 
-784 GIITGTPEFN
+784 
-794 EAYKNYQKA
+794 
-803 VEDKDVTLQESYHN
+803 
-817 EMERIAKDVAQ
+817 
-828 NADTEYNYKYVHDA
+828 
-842 KSKERADNAARST
+842 
-855 KAPQSE
+855 
-861 GWTPNPQRVDTRTY
+861 
-875 MENSVGG
+875 
-882 SGPLGGLT
+882 
-890 GRPPHPHNNN
+890 
-900 GGQGN
+900 
-905 NP
+905 

>member
-1 MEMLG
+1 MPNLG
-6 AWFLGIIR
+6 TWFLGIIR
-14 GLFAAIDKVVVW
+14 GLFAAIDKVVIW

-41 QVFDNVSLAAF
+41 QVFDNASLAAF

-96 AIALVLLVSYQF
+96 AVALVLLVSYQF

-121 DNNTIPKLIIGSVG
+121 DNNTVPKLIIGSVG

-159 LYSTSTKPN
+159 LYSTSTDPN

-189 LTGAGY
+189 LWGAGY
-195 TDNVATD
+195 QDNVATD
-202 NSTVGTDANS
+202 NSTVGTNTNT
-212 QMDYIVKHQDT
+212 QMDYIVEHQDT

-308 ADLFVRLIAIF
+308 ADVFIRLIAIF

-376 KMQLNPFKKI
+376 KMQLNPFKKV

-393 KAMVAGAA
+393 KAMLAGAA
-401 GAVGAGMAG
+401 GAVGALGVAG
-410 VTNFGHRFASGIKNG
+410 GNLAHRAVNAKKNFNANG
-425 QGFKGKVLGGLK
+425 GGLK
-437 GAGKGTLSGIAGA
+437 GGLKTAGGFLTSTLAGA
-450 ASAGRRAFGH
+450 TSGFVH
-460 SMKGDGFLKSAWAGD
+460 SS
-475 QEAMFAKLQR
+475 
-485 EDLERQGSTLSGR
+485 
-498 VKADMARRLGILNA
+498 
-512 GQEQIIRA
+512 
-520 GQMDNTIENRQA
+520 RQA
-532 MIDAKKQKVANLKQQ
+532 
-547 HLDPFTSYS
+547 YS
-556 NVVGKMENLVDKN
+556 SGKMTQGIK
-569 SKVKAAK
+569 K
-576 SRYDA
+576 
-581 IAATNGQSLIEQAN
+581 GIEQAN
-595 SKYNAVVSKADE
+595 THRTEREIGKENGATAFGILKAKAQDAVGLPTDYQKSRMQIDNLQNVKKTVDSIDEAAKKEMLIKPNSYLSREWNDDNKKKEFKEASDAYIKAHNQYEALKNVDINNIKQDAVDRYRGSK
-607 RVTHAKEKLDTL
+607 RKLDEFN
-619 KKNGASA
+619 KNNGLSITTETTDA
-626 VEINQAQNQLN
+626 EIKNQFKSDDDIRRECMTTSSILGPDGKPITKVDSEAMEK
-637 RAKGAYDQTKLIAE
+637 AK
-651 KERDNVITSVNDG
+651 KERDQQIEEAKKVRDDYIAVSKGKDKDGNIVDYDENQYASIAEDDHYKKLNEAKDAEFNTGQHAADVYVKMLEDENETKITNGAISSQLRVVEQTTD
-664 TALKNAFAEYSGVR
+664 KSSAFE
-678 TSVANDMISNDDN
+678 
-691 MKALVERANDI
+691 E
-702 KKNEID
+702 
-708 ASTVLSDDEKKKAV
+708 KAV
-722 YIGEDGFKSATDSR
+722 YRGSDFAAIRKQAKKDAEKAYEIESSDDYDKAEASHTAANLGEKSYNNMYNINAT
-736 KDVDNYTATYE
+736 K
-747 LTDTEYLDLNSEIAQ
+747 Q
-762 AENEIK
+762 KK
-768 NIKTDNASA
+768 N
-777 YMALVQD
+777 
-784 GIITGTPEFN
+784 
-794 EAYKNYQKA
+794 
-803 VEDKDVTLQESYHN
+803 
-817 EMERIAKDVAQ
+817 
-828 NADTEYNYKYVHDA
+828 
-842 KSKERADNAARST
+842 
-855 KAPQSE
+855 
-861 GWTPNPQRVDTRTY
+861 
-875 MENSVGG
+875 
-882 SGPLGGLT
+882 
-890 GRPPHPHNNN
+890 
-900 GGQGN
+900 
-905 NP
+905 

>member
-1 MEMLG
+1 MS
-6 AWFLGIIR
+6 WFLGVIR

-26 LIESLYDLIFQISSV
+26 LIECLYDLIFQISSV
-41 QVFDNVSLAAF
+41 QIFDNTSLAAF

-96 AIALVLLVSYQF
+96 AVALVLLVSYQF

-121 DNNTIPKLIIGSVG
+121 DNNTVPKLILGSSG
-135 KNVKNSSTISF
+135 KNVKSSSTVSF
-146 PLFSAFVVPNNDI
+146 SLFAAFIQPNEELLSSQPNCRMYFVNDG
-159 LYSTSTKPN
+159 TKAQSKCN
-168 LTGCRSYSRYIE
+168 IESYKENAVTMPDI
-180 GSKPSATCD
+180 GNDP
-189 LTGAGY
+189 
-195 TDNVATD
+195 
-202 NSTVGTDANS
+202 NS
-212 QMDYIVKHQDT
+212 QLNYTVEEQNTYYLFDY
-223 NALLDFLLRIKK
+223 LLSLKR

-287 IDPIKG
+287 VDPIKG

-319 FAIFI
+319 FAIFV
-324 IQQVATQPALK
+324 IQQVSANMGNLK

-367 DITGISLDG
+367 DITGINLDG
-376 KMQLNPFKKI
+376 KMQLNPFKKV

-520 GQMDNTIENRQA
+520 GQMDNAIENRQA

-607 RVTHAKEKLDTL
+607 RVTYAKEKLDTL

-626 VEINQAQNQLN
+626 VEINQAQNQLD

-722 YIGEDGFKSATDSR
+722 YIEEDGFKSATDSR

>member
-41 QVFDNVSLAAF
+41 QVFDNASLAAF

-96 AIALVLLVSYQF
+96 AVALVLLVSYQF

-159 LYSTSTKPN
+159 LYSTSTDTN

-189 LTGAGY
+189 LKGAGY

-212 QMDYIVKHQDT
+212 QMDYIVEHQDT

-235 GDIFAFDYKFIISTI
+235 GDKFAFDYKFIISTI

-308 ADLFVRLIAIF
+308 ADLFIRLIAIF

-386 SEQALGG
+386 GEQAVGG
-393 KAMVAGAA
+393 KLAGKTVGAMSGLAGGTLAGLKAGKEAGAPVR
-401 GAVGAGMAG
+401 GAL
-410 VTNFGHRFASGIKNG
+410 
-425 QGFKGKVLGGLK
+425 LGGLGGLRHGFKEPK
-437 GAGKGTLSGIAGA
+437 GSFGKSMNQEYKNLTGNEWNRFTPSGFIMSHGKKAKENVKEPREALKTAYANRRHYESELNIAQQKSIDADKNLRALGIDTSSANLSEIKRNAVDNAGTLASNISNTRAAYEKAKNEYAKFENQAKRINSKLEKLKNDLSDYRPVYKEELVYDQSTGKTSLVKTETTESVQNRKKIERNIAA
-450 ASAGRRAFGH
+450 YENLNKNNDER
-460 SMKGDGFLKSAWAGD
+460 LKSINLNSYETELNKSQ
-475 QEAMFAKLQR
+475 QEYDENQNLISEIEKL
-485 EDLERQGSTLSGR
+485 E
-498 VKADMARRLGILNA
+498 K
-512 GQEQIIRA
+512 
-520 GQMDNTIENRQA
+520 
-532 MIDAKKQKVANLKQQ
+532 AKKEESEV
-547 HLDPFTSYS
+547 
-556 NVVGKMENLVDKN
+556 
-569 SKVKAAK
+569 
-576 SRYDA
+576 
-581 IAATNGQSLIEQAN
+581 
-595 SKYNAVVSKADE
+595 
-607 RVTHAKEKLDTL
+607 
-619 KKNGASA
+619 
-626 VEINQAQNQLN
+626 
-637 RAKGAYDQTKLIAE
+637 
-651 KERDNVITSVNDG
+651 RDI
-664 TALKNAFAEYSGVR
+664 
-678 TSVANDMISNDDN
+678 ISS
-691 MKALVERANDI
+691 
-702 KKNEID
+702 ID
-708 ASTVLSDDEKKKAV
+708 L
-722 YIGEDGFKSATDSR
+722 
-736 KDVDNYTATYE
+736 
-747 LTDTEYLDLNSEIAQ
+747 
-762 AENEIK
+762 
-768 NIKTDNASA
+768 NIKTIDSEKGQRDRF
-777 YMALVQD
+777 YHYDESPQ
-784 GIITGTPEFN
+784 EKYK
-794 EAYKNYQKA
+794 EAVKKQA
-803 VEDKDVTLQESYHN
+803 ELQN
-817 EMERIAKDVAQ
+817 KI
-828 NADTEYNYKYVHDA
+828 NN
-842 KSKERADNAARST
+842 
-855 KAPQSE
+855 SE
-861 GWTPNPQRVDTRTY
+861 TDSND
-875 MENSVGG
+875 
-882 SGPLGGLT
+882 
-890 GRPPHPHNNN
+890 
-900 GGQGN
+900 
-905 NP
+905 

>member
-41 QVFDNVSLAAF
+41 QVFDNASLAAF

-96 AIALVLLVSYQF
+96 AVALVLLVSYQF

-159 LYSTSTKPN
+159 LYSTSTDPN

-180 GSKPSATCD
+180 GSKPSATCN
-189 LTGAGY
+189 LTKAGY

-212 QMDYIVKHQDT
+212 QMDYIVEHQDT

-308 ADLFVRLIAIF
+308 ADLFIRLIAIF

-386 SEQALGG
+386 GEQAVGG
-393 KAMVAGAA
+393 KAMLAGAA
-401 GAVGAGMAG
+401 GAVGALGVAG
-410 VTNFGHRFASGIKNG
+410 GNLAHRAVNAKKNFNANG
-425 QGFKGKVLGGLK
+425 GGLK
-437 GAGKGTLSGIAGA
+437 GGLKTAGGFLTSTLAGA
-450 ASAGRRAFGH
+450 TSGFVH
-460 SMKGDGFLKSAWAGD
+460 SS
-475 QEAMFAKLQR
+475 
-485 EDLERQGSTLSGR
+485 
-498 VKADMARRLGILNA
+498 
-512 GQEQIIRA
+512 
-520 GQMDNTIENRQA
+520 RQA
-532 MIDAKKQKVANLKQQ
+532 
-547 HLDPFTSYS
+547 YS
-556 NVVGKMENLVDKN
+556 SGKMTQGIK
-569 SKVKAAK
+569 K
-576 SRYDA
+576 
-581 IAATNGQSLIEQAN
+581 GIEQAN
-595 SKYNAVVSKADE
+595 THRTEREIGKENGATAFGILKAKAQDAVGLPTDYQKSRMQIDNLQNVKKTVDSIDEAAKKEMLIKPNSYLSREWNDDNKKKEFKEASDAYIKAHNQYEALKNVDINNIKQDAVDRYRGSK
-607 RVTHAKEKLDTL
+607 RKLDEFN
-619 KKNGASA
+619 KNNGLSITTETTDA
-626 VEINQAQNQLN
+626 EIKNHFKSDDDIRRECMTTSSILGPDGKPITKVDSETMEK
-637 RAKGAYDQTKLIAE
+637 AK
-651 KERDNVITSVNDG
+651 KERDQQIEEAKKVRDDYIAVSKGKDKDG
-664 TALKNAFAEYSGVR
+664 KIVDYDENQYASIAE
-678 TSVANDMISNDDN
+678 DDHYKKLN
-691 MKALVERANDI
+691 EAKDAEFNTGQHAADVYVKMLED
-702 KKNEID
+702 KNETEITNGAISSQLRVVEQTTDKSSAFEEKEVYKGSDFAAIRKQAKKD
-708 ASTVLSDDEKKKAV
+708 AEKAYEIESSDDYDKAEASHTAANLGEKSYNNMYNINATKQKK
-722 YIGEDGFKSATDSR
+722 
-736 KDVDNYTATYE
+736 
-747 LTDTEYLDLNSEIAQ
+747 
-762 AENEIK
+762 
-768 NIKTDNASA
+768 
-777 YMALVQD
+777 
-784 GIITGTPEFN
+784 
-794 EAYKNYQKA
+794 
-803 VEDKDVTLQESYHN
+803 H
-817 EMERIAKDVAQ
+817 
-828 NADTEYNYKYVHDA
+828 
-842 KSKERADNAARST
+842 
-855 KAPQSE
+855 
-861 GWTPNPQRVDTRTY
+861 
-875 MENSVGG
+875 
-882 SGPLGGLT
+882 
-890 GRPPHPHNNN
+890 
-900 GGQGN
+900 
-905 NP
+905 

>member
-1 MEMLG
+1 MD
-6 AWFLGIIR
+6 WFLGVIR

-26 LIESLYDLIFQISSV
+26 LIENLYNLIFQISSV
-41 QVFDNVSLAAF
+41 QIFDNASLAAF

-96 AIALVLLVSYQF
+96 AVALVLLVSYQF

-121 DNNTIPKLIIGSVG
+121 DNNTVPKLILGSSG
-135 KNVKNSSTISF
+135 KNVKNSGVVSF
-146 PLFSAFVVPNNDI
+146 PLFSAFIVPNSD
-159 LYSTSTKPN
+159 L
-168 LTGCRSYSRYIE
+168 LAQQQGCRTYFINDGTVPHKRCDIGDYSSDAATMPYIGNE
-180 GSKPSATCD
+180 PNNQLD
-189 LTGAGY
+189 Y
-195 TDNVATD
+195 TVENQNTYYLF
-202 NSTVGTDANS
+202 
-212 QMDYIVKHQDT
+212 DY
-223 NALLDFLLRIKK
+223 LLRLKNN
-235 GDIFAFDYKFIISTI
+235 GQFAFDYKFIISTI

-324 IQQVATQPALK
+324 IQQVSANAGTLK

-626 VEINQAQNQLN
+626 VEITQAQNQLN

-664 TALKNAFAEYSGVR
+664 TALKNAFAEYSDVR

-691 MKALVERANDI
+691 MRALVERANDI

-861 GWTPNPQRVDTRTY
+861 G
-875 MENSVGG
+875 
-882 SGPLGGLT
+882 
-890 GRPPHPHNNN
+890 
-900 GGQGN
+900 
-905 NP
+905 

>member
-1 MEMLG
+1 MS
-6 AWFLGIIR
+6 WFLGVIR

-26 LIESLYDLIFQISSV
+26 LIECLYDLIFQISSV
-41 QVFDNVSLAAF
+41 QVFDNASLAAF

-96 AIALVLLVSYQF
+96 AVALVLLVSYQF

-121 DNNTIPKLIIGSVG
+121 DNNTVPKLIIGSVG

-159 LYSTSTKPN
+159 LYSTSTNPN

-189 LTGAGY
+189 LKGAGY
-195 TDNVATD
+195 TDDVATD

-212 QMDYIVKHQDT
+212 QMDYIVEHQDT

-308 ADLFVRLIAIF
+308 ADLFIRLIAIF

-376 KMQLNPFKKI
+376 KMQLNPFKKV

-393 KAMVAGAA
+393 KAIMAGTA
-401 GAVGAGMAG
+401 GAVGALGVAG
-410 VTNFGHRFASGIKNG
+410 GNLVHRAVNAKKNFNANG
-425 QGFKGKVLGGLK
+425 GGLK
-437 GAGKGTLSGIAGA
+437 GGLKTAGGFLTSTLAGA
-450 ASAGRRAFGH
+450 TSGFVHSSRQAYSSGKMTQGVKKGIEEANTHRTEREIGKENGATAFGI
-460 SMKGDGFLKSAWAGD
+460 LKAKAQDAVGLPTDYQKSRMQID
-475 QEAMFAKLQR
+475 NLQSVKKTVDSIDEA
-485 EDLERQGSTLSGR
+485 
-498 VKADMARRLGILNA
+498 
-512 GQEQIIRA
+512 
-520 GQMDNTIENRQA
+520 
-532 MIDAKKQKVANLKQQ
+532 AKKEMLIKPNSYLSRKWNNDTNKQEFKEASDAYIKAHNQYEALK
-547 HLDPFTSYS
+547 
-556 NVVGKMENLVDKN
+556 NVDINNIRQD
-569 SKVKAAK
+569 
-576 SRYDA
+576 
-581 IAATNGQSLIEQAN
+581 
-595 SKYNAVVSKADE
+595 
-607 RVTHAKEKLDTL
+607 
-619 KKNGASA
+619 A
-626 VEINQAQNQLN
+626 VERYRSSKRKLAEFNKNNGLSITTETTDAEIKNNFKSDDDIRRECMTTSSILGPDGKPITKVDSGAMEK
-637 RAKGAYDQTKLIAE
+637 AK
-651 KERDNVITSVNDG
+651 KERDQQIEEAKKVRDDYIAVSKGKDKDGKIVDYDENQYASIAEDDHYKKLNEAKDAEFNTGQHAADVYVKMLEDEKETEITNGAISSQLRVVEQTTDKSSAFEEKEVYKG
-664 TALKNAFAEYSGVR
+664 SDFAAIRKQAKKDAEKAYELESSDDYDKAEASHTAANLGEKSYNNMYNINA
-678 TSVANDMISNDDN
+678 T
-691 MKALVERANDI
+691 KQ
-702 KKNEID
+702 KKN
-708 ASTVLSDDEKKKAV
+708 
-722 YIGEDGFKSATDSR
+722 
-736 KDVDNYTATYE
+736 
-747 LTDTEYLDLNSEIAQ
+747 
-762 AENEIK
+762 
-768 NIKTDNASA
+768 
-777 YMALVQD
+777 
-784 GIITGTPEFN
+784 
-794 EAYKNYQKA
+794 
-803 VEDKDVTLQESYHN
+803 
-817 EMERIAKDVAQ
+817 
-828 NADTEYNYKYVHDA
+828 
-842 KSKERADNAARST
+842 
-855 KAPQSE
+855 
-861 GWTPNPQRVDTRTY
+861 
-875 MENSVGG
+875 
-882 SGPLGGLT
+882 
-890 GRPPHPHNNN
+890 
-900 GGQGN
+900 
-905 NP
+905 

>member
-41 QVFDNVSLAAF
+41 QVFDNASLAAF

-96 AIALVLLVSYQF
+96 AVALVLLVSYQF

-212 QMDYIVKHQDT
+212 QMDYIVEHQDT

-386 SEQALGG
+386 SEQA
-393 KAMVAGAA
+393 AGIKGISAVAA
-401 GAVGAGMAG
+401 GTAGGLLTAG
-410 VTNFGHRFASGIKNG
+410 GNLAHRIANRKDDLKN
-425 QGFKGKVLGGLK
+425 KGKLRTAGGFFTS
-437 GAGKGTLSGIAGA
+437 TLAGA
-450 ASAGRRAFGH
+450 ASGFVHSSRQAYSSGKMFQGVKKGIEEANTHRTEREIGRENGATAFGILKAKAQDAIGLPTDYQKSRVQIDNLQSVKKTVDSIDEAAKKEMLIKPNSYLSREWNDDNKKKEFKEASDAYIKAH
-460 SMKGDGFLKSAWAGD
+460 NQYEALKNVDINNIKQDAVDRYRGSKRKLDEFNKNNGLSITTETTDAEIKNQFKSDDDIRRECMTTSSILGPDGKPITKVDS
-475 QEAMFAKLQR
+475 EAMEKAK
-485 EDLERQGSTLSGR
+485 
-498 VKADMARRLGILNA
+498 
-512 GQEQIIRA
+512 
-520 GQMDNTIENRQA
+520 
-532 MIDAKKQKVANLKQQ
+532 
-547 HLDPFTSYS
+547 
-556 NVVGKMENLVDKN
+556 
-569 SKVKAAK
+569 
-576 SRYDA
+576 
-581 IAATNGQSLIEQAN
+581 
-595 SKYNAVVSKADE
+595 
-607 RVTHAKEKLDTL
+607 
-619 KKNGASA
+619 
-626 VEINQAQNQLN
+626 
-637 RAKGAYDQTKLIAE
+637 
-651 KERDNVITSVNDG
+651 KERDQQIEEAKKVRDDYIAVSKGKDKDGKIVDYDENQYASIAEDDHYKKLNEAKDAEFNTGQHAADVYVKMLEDENETKITNGAISSQLRVVEQTTD
-664 TALKNAFAEYSGVR
+664 KSSAFE
-678 TSVANDMISNDDN
+678 
-691 MKALVERANDI
+691 E
-702 KKNEID
+702 
-708 ASTVLSDDEKKKAV
+708 KAV
-722 YIGEDGFKSATDSR
+722 YRGSDFAAIRKQAKKDAEKAYEIESSDDYDKAEASHTAANLGEKSYNNMYNINAT
-736 KDVDNYTATYE
+736 K
-747 LTDTEYLDLNSEIAQ
+747 Q
-762 AENEIK
+762 KK
-768 NIKTDNASA
+768 N
-777 YMALVQD
+777 
-784 GIITGTPEFN
+784 
-794 EAYKNYQKA
+794 
-803 VEDKDVTLQESYHN
+803 
-817 EMERIAKDVAQ
+817 
-828 NADTEYNYKYVHDA
+828 
-842 KSKERADNAARST
+842 
-855 KAPQSE
+855 
-861 GWTPNPQRVDTRTY
+861 
-875 MENSVGG
+875 
-882 SGPLGGLT
+882 
-890 GRPPHPHNNN
+890 
-900 GGQGN
+900 
-905 NP
+905 

>member
-41 QVFDNVSLAAF
+41 QVFDNASLAAF

-96 AIALVLLVSYQF
+96 AVALVLLVSYQF

-159 LYSTSTKPN
+159 LYSTSTDPN

-180 GSKPSATCD
+180 GSKPSSTCN
-189 LTGAGY
+189 LTKAGY

-212 QMDYIVKHQDT
+212 QMDYIVEHQDT

-308 ADLFVRLIAIF
+308 ADLFIRLIAIF

-376 KMQLNPFKKI
+376 KMQLNPFKKV

-393 KAMVAGAA
+393 KAIMAGTA
-401 GAVGAGMAG
+401 GAVGALGVAG
-410 VTNFGHRFASGIKNG
+410 GNLVHRAVNAKKNFNANG
-425 QGFKGKVLGGLK
+425 GGLK
-437 GAGKGTLSGIAGA
+437 GGLKTAGGFLTSTLAGA
-450 ASAGRRAFGH
+450 TSGFVH
-460 SMKGDGFLKSAWAGD
+460 SS
-475 QEAMFAKLQR
+475 
-485 EDLERQGSTLSGR
+485 
-498 VKADMARRLGILNA
+498 
-512 GQEQIIRA
+512 
-520 GQMDNTIENRQA
+520 RQA
-532 MIDAKKQKVANLKQQ
+532 
-547 HLDPFTSYS
+547 YS
-556 NVVGKMENLVDKN
+556 SGKMTQG
-569 SKVKAAK
+569 VKK
-576 SRYDA
+576 
-581 IAATNGQSLIEQAN
+581 GIEQAN
-595 SKYNAVVSKADE
+595 THRTEREIGKENGATAFGILKAKAQDAVGLPTDYQKTRMQIDNLQSVKKTVDSIDEAAKKEMLIKPNSYLSRKWNDDNKKKEFKEASDAYIKAHNQYEALKNVDINNIKQDAVDRYRGSK
-607 RVTHAKEKLDTL
+607 RKLDEFN
-619 KKNGASA
+619 KNNGLSITTETTDA
-626 VEINQAQNQLN
+626 EIKNQFKSDDDIRRECMTTSSILGPDGKPITKVDSEAMEK
-637 RAKGAYDQTKLIAE
+637 AK
-651 KERDNVITSVNDG
+651 KERDQQIEEAKKVRDDYIAVSKGKDKDGNIVDYDENQYASIAEDDHYKKLNEAKDAEFNTGQHAADVYVKMLEDEKETEITNGAISSQLRVVEQTTDKSSAFEEKEVYKG
-664 TALKNAFAEYSGVR
+664 SDFAAIRKQAKKDAEKAYELESSDDYDKAEASHTAANLGEKSYNNMYNINA
-678 TSVANDMISNDDN
+678 T
-691 MKALVERANDI
+691 KQ
-702 KKNEID
+702 KKN
-708 ASTVLSDDEKKKAV
+708 
-722 YIGEDGFKSATDSR
+722 
-736 KDVDNYTATYE
+736 
-747 LTDTEYLDLNSEIAQ
+747 
-762 AENEIK
+762 
-768 NIKTDNASA
+768 
-777 YMALVQD
+777 
-784 GIITGTPEFN
+784 
-794 EAYKNYQKA
+794 
-803 VEDKDVTLQESYHN
+803 
-817 EMERIAKDVAQ
+817 
-828 NADTEYNYKYVHDA
+828 
-842 KSKERADNAARST
+842 
-855 KAPQSE
+855 
-861 GWTPNPQRVDTRTY
+861 
-875 MENSVGG
+875 
-882 SGPLGGLT
+882 
-890 GRPPHPHNNN
+890 
-900 GGQGN
+900 
-905 NP
+905 

>member
-1 MEMLG
+1 MS
-6 AWFLGIIR
+6 WFLGVIR

-26 LIESLYDLIFQISSV
+26 LIECLYDLIFQISSV
-41 QVFDNVSLAAF
+41 QVFDNASLAAF

-96 AIALVLLVSYQF
+96 AVALVLLVSYQF

-121 DNNTIPKLIIGSVG
+121 DNNTVPKLIIGSVG

-159 LYSTSTKPN
+159 LYSTSTDPN

-189 LTGAGY
+189 LKGAGY
-195 TDNVATD
+195 TDDVATD

-212 QMDYIVKHQDT
+212 QMDYIVEHQDT

-308 ADLFVRLIAIF
+308 ADLFIRLIAIF

-376 KMQLNPFKKI
+376 KMQLNPFKKV

-393 KAMVAGAA
+393 KAIMAGTA
-401 GAVGAGMAG
+401 GAVGALGVAG
-410 VTNFGHRFASGIKNG
+410 GNLVHRAVNAKKNFNANG
-425 QGFKGKVLGGLK
+425 GGLK
-437 GAGKGTLSGIAGA
+437 GGLKTAGGFLTSTLAGA
-450 ASAGRRAFGH
+450 TSGFVHSSRQAYSSGKMTQGVKKGIEEANTHRTEREIGKENGATAFGILKAKAQDAVGLPTDYQKSRMQIDNLQSVKKTVDSIDEAAKKEMLIKPNSYLSREWNDDNKKKEFKEASDAYIKAH
-460 SMKGDGFLKSAWAGD
+460 NQYEALKNVDINNIKQDAVDRYRGSKRKLDEFNKNNGLSITTETTDAEIKNQFKSDDDIRRECMTTSSILGPDGKPITKVDS
-475 QEAMFAKLQR
+475 EAMEKAK
-485 EDLERQGSTLSGR
+485 
-498 VKADMARRLGILNA
+498 
-512 GQEQIIRA
+512 
-520 GQMDNTIENRQA
+520 
-532 MIDAKKQKVANLKQQ
+532 
-547 HLDPFTSYS
+547 
-556 NVVGKMENLVDKN
+556 
-569 SKVKAAK
+569 
-576 SRYDA
+576 
-581 IAATNGQSLIEQAN
+581 
-595 SKYNAVVSKADE
+595 
-607 RVTHAKEKLDTL
+607 
-619 KKNGASA
+619 
-626 VEINQAQNQLN
+626 
-637 RAKGAYDQTKLIAE
+637 
-651 KERDNVITSVNDG
+651 KERDQQIEEAKKVRDDYIAVSKGKDKDGNIVDYDENQYASIAEDDHYKKLNEAKDAEFNTGQHAADVYVKMLEDENETKITNGAISSQLRVVEQTTD
-664 TALKNAFAEYSGVR
+664 KSSAFE
-678 TSVANDMISNDDN
+678 
-691 MKALVERANDI
+691 E
-702 KKNEID
+702 
-708 ASTVLSDDEKKKAV
+708 KAV
-722 YIGEDGFKSATDSR
+722 YRGSDFAAIRKQAKKDAEKAYEIESSDDYDKAEASHTAANLGEKSYNNMYNINAT
-736 KDVDNYTATYE
+736 K
-747 LTDTEYLDLNSEIAQ
+747 Q
-762 AENEIK
+762 KK
-768 NIKTDNASA
+768 N
-777 YMALVQD
+777 
-784 GIITGTPEFN
+784 
-794 EAYKNYQKA
+794 
-803 VEDKDVTLQESYHN
+803 
-817 EMERIAKDVAQ
+817 
-828 NADTEYNYKYVHDA
+828 
-842 KSKERADNAARST
+842 
-855 KAPQSE
+855 
-861 GWTPNPQRVDTRTY
+861 
-875 MENSVGG
+875 
-882 SGPLGGLT
+882 
-890 GRPPHPHNNN
+890 
-900 GGQGN
+900 
-905 NP
+905 

>member
-41 QVFDNVSLAAF
+41 QVFDNASLAAF

-96 AIALVLLVSYQF
+96 AVALVLLVSYQF

-159 LYSTSTKPN
+159 LYSTSTNPN

-189 LTGAGY
+189 LWGAGY
-195 TDNVATD
+195 QDNVATD
-202 NSTVGTDANS
+202 NSTVGTDTNT
-212 QMDYIVKHQDT
+212 QMDYIVEHQDT

-308 ADLFVRLIAIF
+308 ADLFIRLIAIF

-324 IQQVATQPALK
+324 IQQVSVNMGNLK
-335 DFNGNPIDNPFVIIF
+335 DFNGNPIENPLVILF

-386 SEQALGG
+386 SEQA
-393 KAMVAGAA
+393 AGIKGISAVAA
-401 GAVGAGMAG
+401 GTAGGLLTAG
-410 VTNFGHRFASGIKNG
+410 GNLAHRIANRKDDLKN
-425 QGFKGKVLGGLK
+425 KGKLRTAGGFFTS
-437 GAGKGTLSGIAGA
+437 TLAGA
-450 ASAGRRAFGH
+450 ASGFVHSSRQAYSSGKMFQGVKKGIEEANTHRTEREIGRENGATAFGILKAKAQDAIGLPTDYQKSRVQIDNLQSVKKTVDSIDEAAKKEMLIKPNSYLSREWNDDNKKKEFKEASDAYIKAH
-460 SMKGDGFLKSAWAGD
+460 NQYEALKNVDINNIKQDAVDRYRGSKRKLDEFNKNNGLSITTETTDAEIKNQFKSDDDIRRECMTTSSILGPDGKPITKVDS
-475 QEAMFAKLQR
+475 EAMEKAK
-485 EDLERQGSTLSGR
+485 
-498 VKADMARRLGILNA
+498 
-512 GQEQIIRA
+512 
-520 GQMDNTIENRQA
+520 
-532 MIDAKKQKVANLKQQ
+532 
-547 HLDPFTSYS
+547 
-556 NVVGKMENLVDKN
+556 
-569 SKVKAAK
+569 
-576 SRYDA
+576 
-581 IAATNGQSLIEQAN
+581 
-595 SKYNAVVSKADE
+595 
-607 RVTHAKEKLDTL
+607 
-619 KKNGASA
+619 
-626 VEINQAQNQLN
+626 
-637 RAKGAYDQTKLIAE
+637 
-651 KERDNVITSVNDG
+651 KERDQQIEEAKKVRDDYIAVSKGKDKDGKIVDYDENQYASIAEDDHYKKLNEAKDAEFNTGQHAADVYVKMLEDENETKITNGAISSQLRVVEQTTD
-664 TALKNAFAEYSGVR
+664 KSSAFE
-678 TSVANDMISNDDN
+678 
-691 MKALVERANDI
+691 E
-702 KKNEID
+702 
-708 ASTVLSDDEKKKAV
+708 KAV
-722 YIGEDGFKSATDSR
+722 YRGSDFAAIRKQAKKDAEKAYEIESSDDYDKAEASHTAANLGEKSYNNMYNINAT
-736 KDVDNYTATYE
+736 K
-747 LTDTEYLDLNSEIAQ
+747 Q
-762 AENEIK
+762 KK
-768 NIKTDNASA
+768 N
-777 YMALVQD
+777 
-784 GIITGTPEFN
+784 
-794 EAYKNYQKA
+794 
-803 VEDKDVTLQESYHN
+803 
-817 EMERIAKDVAQ
+817 
-828 NADTEYNYKYVHDA
+828 
-842 KSKERADNAARST
+842 
-855 KAPQSE
+855 
-861 GWTPNPQRVDTRTY
+861 
-875 MENSVGG
+875 
-882 SGPLGGLT
+882 
-890 GRPPHPHNNN
+890 
-900 GGQGN
+900 
-905 NP
+905 